1 MKSLITITFIVC
13 LFGYCL
19 SQQTEKCSLNLTC
32 DNSDSSCQN
41 ELTQFQQ
48 CVSVKCNSQKIQ
60 SQDIQEI
67 FDCYYINCKPIYQPF
82 QSEILNMFQCLNL
95 TILEPEDTQDEQE
108 DGEIDLEEIKENLNQ
123 SKEGQCL
130 AQMISNCQASS
141 NECISNFYIQI
152 QCMESK
158 CQLGDDPSISQINQ
172 CISSTCLSSFD
183 ELKNLNIQFS
193 QCLQQLS
200 NTTFGYLPGF
210 SILVALVLVLI

>member
-1 MKSLITITFIVC
+1 MKFLITTTFIVC

-19 SQQTEKCSLNLTC
+19 SQQTDQCSLNLTC

-67 FDCYYINCKPIYQPF
+67 FDCYYINCKPTYQPF
-82 QSEILNMFQCLNL
+82 LSEILNMFQCLNL
-95 TILEPEDTQDEQE
+95 TILEPEDTQDEQK